1 MSFTDRKLEMA
12 MAGFAIL
19 MVAGM
24 GYLLKNPVQTVLNE
38 AEVIY
43 EMPRPK
49 SILASLFDLGDR
61 EISRAYKNPFANK
74 KKDEAKKADV
84 APVKQAAAPAAK
96 KKADS
101 KVTPT
106 PIKKPSVEVNVVG
119 ADQTPAA
126 FGDDAGTGS
135 GKVPQTA
142 QNNNNNAN
150 KDTSVAEEVKNGLS
164 GSQWR
169 ALLQA
174 QPTQEN
180 VAKLV
185 VAYGNNEVDDQT
197 FYMIVTDLFNSNK
210 AETQSLGVM
219 ALKGAYNAK
228 SFAMA
233 AQYHDQLAAEVQ
245 PKVQAYLMTY
255 AVSGRLNMLM
265 AALQS
270 SSTEV
275 VTAATEVVVQG
286 FLAAKAGT
294 NLSTNDPRITRGDAA
309 TNTVDG
315 YSKFIPV
322 FQQLAQS
329 QDNEVAG
336 LASVALSQMQTAVA
350 AL

>member
-1 MSFTDRKLEMA
+1 MSFTDRKLEIA

-61 EISRAYKNPFANK
+61 EISRDYKNPFANK
-74 KKDEAKKADV
+74 KKEEVKKAEV

-101 KVTPT
+101 KVAPT

-126 FGDDAGTGS
+126 FGDDVATGS
-135 GKVPQTA
+135 GKAPQTA
-142 QNNNNNAN
+142 QNSNNAN
-150 KDTSVAEEVKNGLS
+150 KETSVTEEVKNGLS

-197 FYMIVTDLFNSNK
+197 FYMIVTDLFSSNK
-210 AETQSLGVM
+210 AETQTLGLM

-270 SSTEV
+270 GSADV

-286 FLAAKAGT
+286 FLAAKSGT

-309 TNTVDG
+309 TNSVDG

-329 QDNEVAG
+329 QDNEIAG